1 MGQHHSPEEV
11 VHILALGESG
21 RTSLASILK
30 DKRISKSTYYRWK
43 AKYIWSEQ
51 DRALIASAVDMGPYA
66 CQAVSRAIELAH
78 NPELGESEPEV
89 RQVFDTGTGDVL
101 DADLEEA
108 FFASEADQQAEA
120 ERQHKLQ
127 AKEFRKQLRSRQTM
141 QWLVESRSGKD
152 RVKVYGKLP
161 LGEHTSLSL
170 HLQHD
175 LHWRLTHQVG
185 GSLNQSINALVR
197 YALDC
202 LDAHDYT
209 LHVFDANRNRPK
221 ESMPGPV
228 KRLPSQE
235 EAARMQALQKAI
247 HPVAADS
254 TKVGADQA
262 PKRYGVAGATLRKL
276 RGAGSA

>member
-1 MGQHHSPEEV
+1 
-11 VHILALGESG
+11 
-21 RTSLASILK
+21 
-30 DKRISKSTYYRWK
+30 
-43 AKYIWSEQ
+43 
-51 DRALIASAVDMGPYA
+51 
-66 CQAVSRAIELAH
+66 
-78 NPELGESEPEV
+78 
-89 RQVFDTGTGDVL
+89 
-101 DADLEEA
+101 
-108 FFASEADQQAEA
+108 
-120 ERQHKLQ
+120 
-127 AKEFRKQLRSRQTM
+127 M

-228 KRLPSQE
+228 KRLFSQE
-235 EAARMQALQKAI
+235 EDARMRALRQAI
-247 HPVAADS
+247 HPIAVDS
-254 TKVGADQA
+254 T
-262 PKRYGVAGATLRKL
+262 
-276 RGAGSA
+276 